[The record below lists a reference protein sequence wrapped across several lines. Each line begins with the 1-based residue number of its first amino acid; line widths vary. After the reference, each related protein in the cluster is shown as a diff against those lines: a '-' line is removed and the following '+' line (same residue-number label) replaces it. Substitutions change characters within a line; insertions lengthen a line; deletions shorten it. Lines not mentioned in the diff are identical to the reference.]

1 VRPATAF
8 LVWLSFVVGLPQV
21 LICGVTVFSA
31 GWWAPLVA
39 IFALSPLVPLI
50 LMQEIGAWRRL
61 EPEVL
66 AAVALVSIALS
77 GAFYWLL
84 YYRMH

>member
-1 VRPATAF
+1 MRPAATF

-21 LICGVTVFSA
+21 LICGVTMFSA

-39 IFALSPLVPLI
+39 VFALSPLVPLI
-50 LMQEIGAWRRL
+50 LMQEIGTRRRL

-66 AAVALVSIALS
+66 AAVALLSIAIS
-77 GAFYWLL
+77 GAFYWIL